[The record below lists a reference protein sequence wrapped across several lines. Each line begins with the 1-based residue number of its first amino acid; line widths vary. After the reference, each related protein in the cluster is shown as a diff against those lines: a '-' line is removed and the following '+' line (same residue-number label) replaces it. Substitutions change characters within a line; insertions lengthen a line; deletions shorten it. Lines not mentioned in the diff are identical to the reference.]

1 MKSKTSGKIYLKS
14 KYQIFLQC
22 NTIFFLQRVLSN
34 LHFGPCQNCM
44 SSENLVE
51 EIHQK
56 LWNIKALSTGEP
68 YTCGN
73 VTLLRSFHR
82 DTLSIHWQI
91 TQTFQCTFS
100 MSVLFSRSCK
110 TAIFNRFFKV
120 AIATSNIINKVYNG
134 GLVFQ
139 CYKKPLHQFKIMY
152 LKL

>member
-1 MKSKTSGKIYLKS
+1 MKSKTSRKIYLKS

-22 NTIFFLQRVLSN
+22 NTIFFLQRVLSH

-44 SSENLVE
+44 SSENLAE

-56 LWNIKALSTGEP
+56 RWNIKALSTGEP

-73 VTLLRSFHR
+73 VTLLQSFHR

-91 TQTFQCTFS
+91 TQNFQCTFS
-100 MSVLFSRSCK
+100 MSVLFSCSC
-110 TAIFNRFFKV
+110 NRFLKV

-139 CYKKPLHQFKIMY
+139 YYKKPLCQFEIMY